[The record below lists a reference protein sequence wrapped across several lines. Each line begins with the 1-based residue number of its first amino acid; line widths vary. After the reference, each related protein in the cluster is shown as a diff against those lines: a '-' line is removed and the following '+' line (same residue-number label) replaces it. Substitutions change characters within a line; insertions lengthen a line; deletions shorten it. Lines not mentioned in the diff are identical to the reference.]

1 MSTVGA
7 PLVSI
12 VMPVHNAGRWL
23 RASLDSVFAQ
33 THRPLEILA
42 VDDGSTDDTSGI
54 LAEYATRHADVM
66 RVVSLPT
73 PTGASAARNRGLLE
87 VTGAY
92 VKFLDADDL
101 LSPDHVALQVAALAA
116 HPGRIAHSEWS
127 RFYSDPTE
135 ARFTPRPGWHDSGRP
150 VDWICET
157 WADAEPMYQCGMF
170 LIPRELLARAGGWN
184 EELSLIDDFEFFTR
198 LILASEGIAHTPGA
212 HLHYRSGLPGSLSSR
227 KSRRAWESAHRSVR
241 LACEHLLARE
251 DSPRTRRAAADACQN
266 LVHSLYPDH
275 PDLVADLLAEV
286 RRLGGSRLRPDGG
299 RVFKILTRM
308 LGWRAALRIRRR
320 RESSRAAA

>member
-1 MSTVGA
+1 MSTDGA

-12 VMPVHNAGRWL
+12 VIPAHNAGRWL
-23 RASLDSVFAQ
+23 RATLQSVIGQ
-33 THRPLEILA
+33 TYRPLEIIV
-42 VDDGSTDDTSGI
+42 VDDGSADDTSVI
-54 LAEYATRHADVM
+54 LAQHVERHADVL
-66 RVVSLPT
+66 RVVSLST
-73 PTGASAARNRGLLE
+73 PIGASSARNRGLRE
-87 VTGAY
+87 ANGAF

-101 LSPDHVALQVAALAA
+101 LSPEHVAIQVAALAA
-116 HPGRIAHSEWS
+116 HPGRLAHSEWS
-127 RFYSDPTE
+127 RFYSDPAE
-135 ARFTPRPGWHDSGRP
+135 ARFTPRPGWHDSDRP

-184 EELSLIDDFEFFTR
+184 EGLSLIDDFEFFTR
-198 LILASEGIAHTPGA
+198 LILASEGIVHTPGA
-212 HLHYRSGLPGSLSSR
+212 RLYYRSGLAGSLSAR

-251 DSPRTRRAAADACQN
+251 DSPRTRRVAADACQN

-275 PDLVADLLAEV
+275 PDLVADLLSEV

-299 RVFKILTRM
+299 RVFKILTRL
-308 LGWRAALRIRRR
+308 LGWRAALRLRRR
-320 RESSRAAA
+320 REAARVAT